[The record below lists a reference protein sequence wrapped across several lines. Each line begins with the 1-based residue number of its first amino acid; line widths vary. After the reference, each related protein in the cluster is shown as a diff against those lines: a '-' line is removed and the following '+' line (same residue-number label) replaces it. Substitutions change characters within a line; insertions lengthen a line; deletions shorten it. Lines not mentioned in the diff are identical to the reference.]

1 MPLAKVKKIKGVQY
15 LSEEYIKQ
23 TMNATP
29 EQSLNFLEQYRLLQ
43 GAKSA
48 KEQSSTAISIRI
60 PDQMLATLKA
70 KAELQGIK
78 YQTLIKKLIQD
89 YLDDI

>member
-1 MPLAKVKKIKGVQY
+1 MKRKAVQY
-15 LSEEYIKQ
+15 LSKEYIEQ
-23 TMNATP
+23 TKDATV
-29 EQSLNFLEQYRLLQ
+29 EQSLRFLEEFRLLQ

-48 KEQSSTAISIRI
+48 NEQTSTAISIRI

-89 YLDDI
+89 YLDGK